1 MTTVETVRGP
11 VDVDRLGP
19 TLMHEH
25 IFVADPMA
33 IQNYNHV
40 WGEGYWDEDVR
51 VADAIQKLQ
60 RLRAGGIETLVD
72 PSTPGA
78 LGRNIPRIQRINAEV
93 DLNIIVATGIYA
105 FLELPGFLGTA
116 RTTRSSSCSCAR
128 SARASTTRASRPHSS
143 SAPSRRTG

>member
-25 IFVADPMA
+25 IFVADPTA

-40 WGEGYWDEDVR
+40 WGEAYWDEDVR

-60 RLRAGGIETLVD
+60 RLRNLI
-72 PSTPGA
+72 SK
-78 LGRNIPRIQRINAEV
+78 
-93 DLNIIVATGIYA
+93 
-105 FLELPGFLGTA
+105 
-116 RTTRSSSCSCAR
+116 
-128 SARASTTRASRPHSS
+128 SR
-143 SAPSRRTG
+143 